1 MTRST
6 TDSDADIAKTKK
18 SAPRK
23 GKAGRM
29 APATNGEILVKGVVM
44 GFVISGISHASR
56 SITGALIKQPLT
68 LFSTG
73 LVTGYLTYKY
83 RKEIIVLGSRTV
95 EESKNF
101 VLRQKENLGD
111 LIAEIKE
118 ESNDAAK

>member
-1 MTRST
+1 MTHSAKAIDT
-6 TDSDADIAKTKK
+6 TAEKSKKPHGRKAK
-18 SAPRK
+18 S
-23 GKAGRM
+23 GRM

-44 GFVISGISHASR
+44 GFIISGISHASR
-56 SITGALIKQPLT
+56 SITGTLIRHPLT

-73 LVTGYLTYKY
+73 VLTGYLTHKY
-83 RKEIIVLGSRTV
+83 RKEIIIVGSRTC

-118 ESNDAAK
+118 ESAESSK